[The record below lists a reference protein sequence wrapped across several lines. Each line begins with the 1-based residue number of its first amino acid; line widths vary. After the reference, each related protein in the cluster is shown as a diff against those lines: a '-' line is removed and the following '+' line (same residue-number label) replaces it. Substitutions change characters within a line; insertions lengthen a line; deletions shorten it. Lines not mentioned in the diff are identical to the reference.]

1 MQKLPKRALIGNTGS
16 LFMLGFF
23 TIMWAG
29 FIPGSIGA
37 TPFAIASFAIF
48 TAFAI
53 WLFIEATMTMRIVR
67 KLPDSPA
74 TETDKRM
81 GKHFGIIF
89 GIEFFLIA
97 VSFFLL
103 GSGIIGNPNYIP
115 SVITFIVGAHF
126 IPLGII
132 FKMRIHIILGII
144 IMFVAAIGFVFIALG
159 KCIDPANAVVS
170 LVTALCVAIMGAYLL
185 RFIKAQVKAINKR

>member
-1 MQKLPKRALIGNTGS
+1 MQKLPKRALVGNTGS

-48 TAFAI
+48 TVFAI
-53 WLFIEATMTMRIVR
+53 WLFIEAVMTMRTVR

-74 TETDKRM
+74 NETDKRV
-81 GKHFGIIF
+81 GKRFGIIF

-97 VSFFLL
+97 ISFIFL
-103 GSGIIGNPNYIP
+103 GNSIIGNPNYIP
-115 SVITFIVGAHF
+115 PVIAFIVGAHF
-126 IPLGII
+126 IPLGVM
-132 FKMRIHIILGII
+132 FKMRVHIILGII
-144 IMFVAAIGFVFIALG
+144 IMFAAAIGFVFIALG
-159 KCIDPANAVVS
+159 EWIDPANAIVS
-170 LVTALCVAIMGAYLL
+170 LATALCVAIMGVYLL
-185 RFIKAQVKAINKR
+185 RFIKAEVKITSK